1 MNSGTCQALTGGG
14 AGYIGKSFIFRVFK
28 SSPANVS
35 LHLNSLEGAL
45 TDRNHTLAIIIQI
58 LHQGLTKTIHLPL
71 PTPRMIPGQESTL
84 LFQSAQKIRQFLH
97 HALVRAEILLFG
109 EDQAE
114 IEYELIAIVPLRL
127 HADRVAQDSVAVC
140 AYLDQVAAEFLS
152 RDDEKGDI
160 GEGQEEWL

>member
-1 MNSGTCQALTGGG
+1 
-14 AGYIGKSFIFRVFK
+14 
-28 SSPANVS
+28 
-35 LHLNSLEGAL
+35 
-45 TDRNHTLAIIIQI
+45 
-58 LHQGLTKTIHLPL
+58 
-71 PTPRMIPGQESTL
+71 MIPGQESTL

-127 HADRVAQDSVAVC
+127 HADRVAQDSVDVC